1 MNNKADLLK
10 KTELK
15 KVKPFPKFVISLLL
29 LLVVVGLGYF
39 LCLQPSTHQLTQRYE
54 SLGQFICK
62 YDIALIC
69 FILVM
74 NVIEL
79 IDFAIN
85 AKRDEAI
92 NANYEAMLGHIH
104 LLGFFKQYFAP
115 LFAKGPFIFA
125 SEEKKVAAPRKIIH
139 LVVGTIK
146 WLYWLVFIL
155 LFIAMMSKPEFKTV
169 ILEGNRDYIFTAFV
183 LFLCTNCNI
192 VLYAFY
198 KISPLYSSRT
208 YEIVTYYT
216 DGTTKRETKSQS
228 NFVAMLLLSI
238 AIYLFFSVF
247 YFLSFATKINRT
259 IETNRFSRFLKK
271 SRENQSILNFYIEK

>member
-39 LCLQPSTHQLTQRYE
+39 LCLQPSTDQLTHRYE
-54 SLGQFICK
+54 TFGQFICK

-125 SEEKKVAAPRKIIH
+125 SEEEKVAAPRKIIH

-183 LFLCTNCNI
+183 LFYVQTVILFYMHFI
-192 VLYAFY
+192 KYLLYILLELMKLLRIIRMEQQKEKQNHKVTLSQCFFFRLRFISSLAFFT
-198 KISPLYSSRT
+198 S
-208 YEIVTYYT
+208 
-216 DGTTKRETKSQS
+216 
-228 NFVAMLLLSI
+228 
-238 AIYLFFSVF
+238 
-247 YFLSFATKINRT
+247 
-259 IETNRFSRFLKK
+259 
-271 SRENQSILNFYIEK
+271 